1 MTDNF
6 PPNTTPEE
14 LKAYIRRLEDTLS
27 LVRRRLKRYEDEYG
41 MRSKDFYQQLQSG
54 QLHNR
59 ADFAEWVSEHE
70 RHTRLAEQIDELKMK
85 LPK

>member
-1 MTDNF
+1 MTDHQ
-6 PPNTTPEE
+6 PTDVSPEE

-27 LVRRRLKRYEDEYG
+27 LVRRRLKRYEDEFG
-41 MRSKDFYQQLQSG
+41 MKSKDFYQLLLSG

-70 RHTRLAEQIDELKMK
+70 RYSRLAEQIDELKLK
-85 LPK
+85 LPR